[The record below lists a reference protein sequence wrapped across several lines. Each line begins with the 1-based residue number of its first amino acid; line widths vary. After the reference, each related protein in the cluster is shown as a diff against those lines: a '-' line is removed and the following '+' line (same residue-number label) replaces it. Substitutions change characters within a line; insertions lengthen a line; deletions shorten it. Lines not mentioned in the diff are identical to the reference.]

1 MSVPNII
8 EYNVHFEMPMTFRR
22 LALFLVP
29 IFIIIVCAMLAHG
42 KIMCYI
48 EIAKMSWTI
57 TI

>member
-48 EIAKMSWTI
+48 EIAKMS
-57 TI
+57 